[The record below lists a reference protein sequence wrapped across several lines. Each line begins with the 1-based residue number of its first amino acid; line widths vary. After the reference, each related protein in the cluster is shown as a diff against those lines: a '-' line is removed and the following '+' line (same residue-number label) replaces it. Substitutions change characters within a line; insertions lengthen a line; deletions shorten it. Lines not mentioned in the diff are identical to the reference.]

1 VVKAVVVGSTQV
13 SAQAAVVASDD
24 DAAAARLLLG
34 VDTVL
39 YSQAGGLDG
48 VVQNGG
54 VLVVSH
60 AAEVDDA
67 VRAQDILGTTGGVL
81 GGAAGD
87 ELGVVVG
94 EQVLVEGNLA
104 LFGEDG
110 IVGLE
115 VVLVEEGL
123 VAVGLDVYRSQQDR
137 LEEIRNALGAGRTE
151 ERILQAEK
159 GVFLCRG
166 HNVRGLVNQLRC
178 VLEQLRLDG
187 DVWRDILYGY

>member
-87 ELGVVVG
+87 ELGVIVG

-123 VAVGLDVYRSQQDR
+123 VAVGLDV
-137 LEEIRNALGAGRTE
+137 E